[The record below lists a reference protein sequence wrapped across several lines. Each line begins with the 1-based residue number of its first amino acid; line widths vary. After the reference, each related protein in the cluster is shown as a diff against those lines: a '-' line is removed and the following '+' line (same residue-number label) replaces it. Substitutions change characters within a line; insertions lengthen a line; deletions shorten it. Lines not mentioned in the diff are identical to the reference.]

1 MDNQTIELLLKYYKD
16 GTLTKFA
23 LCSGIQ
29 TALAGNIR
37 TNVSITSDSVTQT
50 NSTFVAAIMP
60 IKTEAG
66 YRVEYL
72 IDKKALGA
80 DAVSNTDI
88 ANCLYSLKEHEVEI
102 VSAFQKELAQIK
114 YCDFAL
120 SDAIR
125 IYTQMMRLSVA
136 ALPYDFKVKAEA
148 LELIDIDAIDKAIEK
163 IYTADEPIEHII
175 EGLTVKGILP
185 DAFIKEAK
193 GMVDHRTVTRI
204 VIGDSKPSIN
214 ILQSTFG
221 HSAEEDDIFSG
232 GIQMKENA
240 ALNESYS
247 LTKKIK

>member
-16 GTLTKFA
+16 GTLTEFA

-29 TALAGNIR
+29 SALAGHIR
-37 TNVSITSDSVTQT
+37 TNVSITSDTVTQT
-50 NSTFVAAIMP
+50 NSTFVVAIMP

-72 IDKKALGA
+72 IDRKALGA
-80 DAVSNTDI
+80 DAVSNSDI
-88 ANCLYSLKEHEVEI
+88 ARCLYSLKEHEVEI
-102 VSAFQKELAQIK
+102 ISTFQKELAKIK

-148 LELIDIDAIDKAIEK
+148 LELIDVNAIDIAIEK
-163 IYTADEPIEHII
+163 IYNAEEPIERII
-175 EGLTVKGILP
+175 EELAVNGILP

-193 GMVDHRTVTRI
+193 GMVDHRTATRV

-214 ILQSTFG
+214 ILQNTFG
-221 HSAEEDDIFSG
+221 HSAEDDDIFSG
-232 GIQMKENA
+232 GIQIKENA
-240 ALNESYS
+240 ALNENYA
-247 LTKKIK
+247 LNKKK